1 MPTIDQ
7 SAARTD
13 VVVVGG
19 GLAGVAAG
27 LALARAGFSVRILEQ
42 AVEFGEIGAGI
53 TVPPNAARAL
63 GSLGL
68 GPALEATA
76 AAVDLQGTVFCDTGA
91 VLGTKDR
98 AELRKGPDGAPFI
111 QMLRPDLHALLTDAL
126 RAQTKVQLNLSTC
139 VAAIAQDESGAVAH
153 CADGSSFAGDVLIAA
168 DGIRSTVRACAFG
181 PDQPRFTGRVA
192 WRGLVPAAAVRDV
205 DIPFDSGAAVGPG
218 RTFGWYMVRRK
229 TLINYV
235 ALVKTDEHR
244 EEGWRIPSTPE
255 AVLAHFSNG
264 IPLIGALISAT
275 DPASC
280 FKWALF
286 DRPPQP
292 EWVRGRVALLGDAAH
307 PMLPYMGQGA
317 AMGFEDAVILARALA
332 HAEDVEQGLNIYQ
345 LTRQPRATLVH
356 YGSAARADMWED
368 AEVEKGLAGDEVD
381 EVRDLFPYDAAAVPL
396 QHSPVPGALLE
407 RSGLRRDAGQIG
419 YHTRGPDTVSGFTA
433 PCAARAERTRSIAA
447 FGHS

>member
-1 MPTIDQ
+1 MTNPTCH
-7 SAARTD
+7 RTD

-19 GLAGVAAG
+19 GLAGVAAA
-27 LALARAGFSVRILEQ
+27 LALSRAGFSVRILEQ
-42 AVEFGEIGAGI
+42 ASEFGEIGAGI

-63 GSLGL
+63 RSLGL
-68 GPALEATA
+68 GPALEATR

-91 VLGTKDR
+91 VLGTKNR
-98 AELRKGPDGAPFI
+98 AELRAGPKGAPFI

-126 RAQTKVQLNLSTC
+126 RVQAGVHLNLSAC
-139 VAAIAQDESGAVAH
+139 VTGITQDEDGAVAA

-168 DGIRSTVRACAFG
+168 DGIRSTVRACIFG

-192 WRGLVPAAAVRDV
+192 WRGLVPVDAVKDV
-205 DIPFDSGAAVGPG
+205 DIPFDSGAAVGPR
-218 RTFGWYMVRRK
+218 RTFGWYMVRDK

-255 AVLAHFSNG
+255 TVLAHFQNG
-264 IPLIGALISAT
+264 IPLIRALIEAT

-280 FKWALF
+280 FQWALF

-317 AMGFEDAVILARALA
+317 AMGFEDAVILARALVDA
-332 HAEDVEQGLNIYQ
+332 GDIAQGLDIYQ
-345 LTRQPRATLVH
+345 RTRQPRATLVH
-356 YGSAARADMWED
+356 HGSAARADMWED
-368 AEVEKGLAGDEVD
+368 SEVEKGLAGDEVD
-381 EVRDLFPYDAAAVPL
+381 ELRDLFPYDAATV
-396 QHSPVPGALLE
+396 ALLD
-407 RSGLRRDAGQIG
+407 S
-419 YHTRGPDTVSGFTA
+419 
-433 PCAARAERTRSIAA
+433 AR
-447 FGHS
+447 